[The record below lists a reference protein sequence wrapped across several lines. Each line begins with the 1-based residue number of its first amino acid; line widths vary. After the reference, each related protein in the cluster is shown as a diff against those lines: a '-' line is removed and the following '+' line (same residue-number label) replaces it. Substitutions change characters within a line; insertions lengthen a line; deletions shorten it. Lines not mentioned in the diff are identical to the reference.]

1 MQTMKHQHSS
11 LCTAV
16 KPGYQ
21 GMPLFWQ
28 SAQTINSREDCRGCQ
43 E

>member
-1 MQTMKHQHSS
+1 MQTMKHQHSL
-11 LCTAV
+11 LCSAV
-16 KPGYQ
+16 KPGNY

-28 SAQTINSREDCRGCQ
+28 SAQTINSREDSQGCR